1 MFHKIIQLPMVHS
14 TNRSQDN
21 VHILVVTAGLNQ
33 EILFHIYILVF
44 YDFRSFLPFDH
55 ASRTRPFL
63 STVGGYQGCVG
74 KQQFVFISKTRPNSS
89 LHQLIFKILIGKHI
103 YDSIIKTLY
112 LTVTSHFHLKGHFL
126 ICKVYN
132 FHQNILRSSA

>member
-1 MFHKIIQLPMVHS
+1 MFHKIIQLSMVHS
-14 TNRSQDN
+14 TNRNQDN

-74 KQQFVFISKTRPNSS
+74 KQQFVFISKTRPPNSP
-89 LHQLIFKILIGKHI
+89 LHQLIFKILIGKLQHI
-103 YDSIIKTLY
+103 YDSIIETLY
-112 LTVTSHFHLKGHFL
+112 LTVTIHFQRKGHFL

-132 FHQNILRSSA
+132 FDQLG